1 MRAQP
6 GDWLVVEGRDITHHA
21 RRAQILSVHSPD
33 GEPPYRVRWTDD
45 GHEALVVP
53 GPDTH
58 VVSAAEQA
66 EIDTQAT
73 RTRQSST
80 VGTGRLRG

>member
-1 MRAQP
+1 MYAQA

-21 RRAQILSVHSPD
+21 RRGQILSVSSPE
-33 GEPPYRVRWTDD
+33 GTPPYWVRWKDD

-58 VVSAAEQA
+58 VVSAAN
-66 EIDTQAT
+66 QAT
-73 RTRQSST
+73 ADASAEKPFST
-80 VGTGRLRG
+80 KAASQQA